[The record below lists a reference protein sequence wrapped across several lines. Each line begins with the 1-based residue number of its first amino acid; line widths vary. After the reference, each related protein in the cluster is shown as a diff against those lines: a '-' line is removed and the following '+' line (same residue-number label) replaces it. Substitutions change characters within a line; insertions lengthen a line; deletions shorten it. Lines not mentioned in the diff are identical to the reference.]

1 MYNFKD
7 PLLSHITDR
16 SCIFQECPMYLPWD
30 MTKGLSGYGE
40 NTKCM
45 TGSSVLMSLLSPR
58 PQILHYHLHS
68 SQSLWPANLDTMLQ
82 EPPQR
87 FPGHRSAHGPKEKRF
102 GSWGCTHGF
111 GGHCFLHQLFP
122 GASDTDLVSFCA
134 ILPALRIWHHQYFLN
149 GTIQHIKGQEEIW
162 VPVSLFDK

>member
-68 SQSLWPANLDTMLQ
+68 SQALWPANLDTMLQ

-87 FPGHRSAHGPKEKRF
+87 FPGHRSAHGPRKTLWLMRLH
-102 GSWGCTHGF
+102 SWVWRALLPPPAVSRCQWHWFSVLLCHSPTTENLTPSI
-111 GGHCFLHQLFP
+111 FLK
-122 GASDTDLVSFCA
+122 
-134 ILPALRIWHHQYFLN
+134 WHNATY
-149 GTIQHIKGQEEIW
+149 
-162 VPVSLFDK
+162 

>member
-40 NTKCM
+40 STKCM

-68 SQSLWPANLDTMLQ
+68 SQALWPANLDTMLQ

-87 FPGHRSAHGPKEKRF
+87 FPGHRSAHGPRKTLWLMRLH
-102 GSWGCTHGF
+102 SWVWRA
-111 GGHCFLHQLFP
+111 LLP
-122 GASDTDLVSFCA
+122 PPAVSGASDTDLVSFCA
-134 ILPALRIWHHQYFLN
+134 ILPPLRIWHHQYFLN
-149 GTIQHIKGQEEIW
+149 GTMQHIKGQEEIW
-162 VPVSLFDK
+162 VPMSLFNK